1 MRSLREEGSKEGK
14 GDSGVVGRGEQDN
27 NSNEETAAT
36 QWDGG
41 DGSSNATGRKMW
53 KGEDDST

>member
-14 GDSGVVGRGEQDN
+14 GDSGVVGEQYN

-53 KGEDDST
+53 KGEKDST